1 MGLASWGFDC
11 RHPIYPSIFTNVTYF
26 TDWINEIQRLTPH
39 SEPTSAITHPPE
51 LTSALTHPP
60 EPTSPPAQTQVP
72 HQSLRAAGS
81 STPGT
86 AVVPPQTWPLA
97 LLLLGTL
104 RQALW

>member
-39 SEPTSAITHPPE
+39 SEPM
-51 LTSALTHPP
+51 SALTPPP
-60 EPTSPPAQTQVP
+60 EPTATPAQTQVP

-81 STPGT
+81 STLGT
-86 AVVPPQTWPLA
+86 AVVHPQTWPLA